1 VGVFGEQS
9 RLFGIGVL
17 VVSHSA
23 DDFAGAADADPRGD
37 DHMTILLDAG
47 VAIYVAMATALIV
60 WVGVFLFLL
69 RIDHA
74 TQDVAR
80 QLNER
85 TTATDAP
92 LPRATIISNDSA
104 TQ

>member
-1 VGVFGEQS
+1 
-9 RLFGIGVL
+9 
-17 VVSHSA
+17 
-23 DDFAGAADADPRGD
+23 
-37 DHMTILLDAG
+37 MTTLLDAG
-47 VAIYVAMATALIV
+47 VAIYVAMTTALIV
-60 WVGVFLFLL
+60 WVGVFFFLL

-85 TTATDAP
+85 TTSTPVAT
-92 LPRATIISNDSA
+92 PRATIQTNDSA

>member
-1 VGVFGEQS
+1 
-9 RLFGIGVL
+9 
-17 VVSHSA
+17 
-23 DDFAGAADADPRGD
+23 
-37 DHMTILLDAG
+37 MTTLLDAG
-47 VAIYVAMATALIV
+47 VAIYVAMTTALIV

-80 QLNER
+80 QINER

-92 LPRATIISNDSA
+92 QPRATIVTNDSA

>member
-1 VGVFGEQS
+1 
-9 RLFGIGVL
+9 
-17 VVSHSA
+17 
-23 DDFAGAADADPRGD
+23 
-37 DHMTILLDAG
+37 MTILLDAG

-74 TQDVAR
+74 IQDVAR

-85 TTATDAP
+85 TTAPDEST
-92 LPRATIISNDSA
+92 PRATIISNDSA

>member
-1 VGVFGEQS
+1 
-9 RLFGIGVL
+9 
-17 VVSHSA
+17 
-23 DDFAGAADADPRGD
+23 
-37 DHMTILLDAG
+37 MTILLDAG
-47 VAIYVAMATALIV
+47 VAIYVAMTTALIV

-85 TTATDAP
+85 TTARYEFF
-92 LPRATIISNDSA
+92 LVFLYQVRVELYELL
-104 TQ
+104 TQILI

>member
-1 VGVFGEQS
+1 
-9 RLFGIGVL
+9 
-17 VVSHSA
+17 
-23 DDFAGAADADPRGD
+23 
-37 DHMTILLDAG
+37 MTTLLDAG
-47 VAIYVAMATALIV
+47 VAIYVAMTTALIV

-85 TTATDAP
+85 TPSIDAP
-92 LPRATIISNDSA
+92 QPRATIVSNDSA

>member
-1 VGVFGEQS
+1 
-9 RLFGIGVL
+9 
-17 VVSHSA
+17 
-23 DDFAGAADADPRGD
+23 
-37 DHMTILLDAG
+37 MTILLDAG
-47 VAIYVAMATALIV
+47 VAIYVAMTTALIV

-85 TTATDAP
+85 TISTDATP
-92 LPRATIISNDSA
+92 PRATIISNDSA
-104 TQ
+104 RQ

>member
-1 VGVFGEQS
+1 
-9 RLFGIGVL
+9 
-17 VVSHSA
+17 
-23 DDFAGAADADPRGD
+23 
-37 DHMTILLDAG
+37 MTTLLDAG
-47 VAIYVAMATALIV
+47 VAIYVAMTTALIV

-85 TTATDAP
+85 ATATDAP
-92 LPRATIISNDSA
+92 QSRATIVTNDSA
-104 TQ
+104 IQ

>member
-1 VGVFGEQS
+1 
-9 RLFGIGVL
+9 
-17 VVSHSA
+17 
-23 DDFAGAADADPRGD
+23 
-37 DHMTILLDAG
+37 MTTLLDAG
-47 VAIYVAMATALIV
+47 VAIYVAMTTALIV

-85 TTATDAP
+85 TTSTAVP
-92 LPRATIISNDSA
+92 QPRATIVNNEQT

>member
-1 VGVFGEQS
+1 
-9 RLFGIGVL
+9 
-17 VVSHSA
+17 
-23 DDFAGAADADPRGD
+23 
-37 DHMTILLDAG
+37 MTILLDAG
-47 VAIYVAMATALIV
+47 VAIYVAMMTALIV

-85 TTATDAP
+85 TTSTDAP
-92 LPRATIISNDSA
+92 LPRATIITNDSA

>member
-1 VGVFGEQS
+1 
-9 RLFGIGVL
+9 
-17 VVSHSA
+17 
-23 DDFAGAADADPRGD
+23 
-37 DHMTILLDAG
+37 MTTLLDAG
-47 VAIYVAMATALIV
+47 VAIYVAMTTALIV

-85 TTATDAP
+85 ATATDAP
-92 LPRATIISNDSA
+92 QPRATIVTNDSA
-104 TQ
+104 IQ

>member
-1 VGVFGEQS
+1 
-9 RLFGIGVL
+9 
-17 VVSHSA
+17 
-23 DDFAGAADADPRGD
+23 
-37 DHMTILLDAG
+37 MTILLDAG
-47 VAIYVAMATALIV
+47 VAIYVAMTTALIV
-60 WVGVFLFLL
+60 WIGVFFYLL

-104 TQ
+104 IQ

>member
-1 VGVFGEQS
+1 
-9 RLFGIGVL
+9 
-17 VVSHSA
+17 
-23 DDFAGAADADPRGD
+23 
-37 DHMTILLDAG
+37 MTTLLDAG
-47 VAIYVAMATALIV
+47 VAIYVAMTTAVMV

-85 TTATDAP
+85 TTPTDAP
-92 LPRATIISNDSA
+92 QPRATIITNDSA

>member
-1 VGVFGEQS
+1 
-9 RLFGIGVL
+9 
-17 VVSHSA
+17 
-23 DDFAGAADADPRGD
+23 
-37 DHMTILLDAG
+37 MTILLDAG
-47 VAIYVAMATALIV
+47 VAIYVAMTTALIV

-85 TTATDAP
+85 NTPASPAQ
-92 LPRATIISNDSA
+92 PRATIVTNEQAKS
-104 TQ
+104 